1 MNGTSASVAAQRLSL
16 GLAILRVV
24 VGIIFIV
31 HGGQK
36 LFVFGIG
43 GVIGAFGQMH
53 IPLPAITGPV
63 VAFVEFLSGIALVIG
78 LFTRIAAVL
87 LAIDMC
93 GAILFVHGRNGFFL
107 PMGYEYPLLLLTANV
122 AILLSGPGAYAID
135 DRLWS
140 SRRPVTV

>member
-1 MNGTSASVAAQRLSL
+1 MNGTSAVAAQRLSM
-16 GLAILRVV
+16 GLALLRVI

-31 HGGQK
+31 HGAQK
-36 LFVFGIG
+36 LFVFGFG

-53 IPLPAITGPV
+53 IPLPAISGPV
-63 VAFVEFLSGIALVIG
+63 VALVEFLGGIALVLG
-78 LFTRIAAVL
+78 LFTRVAALL
-87 LAIDMC
+87 LAFDMC

-107 PMGYEYPLLLLTANV
+107 PMGYEYPLLLLAANV
-122 AILLSGPGAYAID
+122 AILIAGPGGYAID